1 MSTRMTAVALS
12 ALVLVQLGTAMGEPS
27 QCSLRSCDVTED
39 AGLARF
45 LGLNAE
51 ADKECFEVL
60 LNSVS
65 HGREKQIRER
75 YPEVLGRDT
84 SCDQPFVLLRGAMDS
99 SIYTSKGGKGL
110 LGQEHAFSIL
120 PTFAVA
126 IPVRLEAR
134 SPASDALAGGGTV
147 SGVAFRY
154 SPMSYWVGVSIGFGV
169 MAPSTANLDR
179 ELFKS
184 PKLLTLGGGVTVLGN
199 LLSVG
204 IFRAWLYTEG
214 YMSTLGSSATY
225 LNIELDLSALGLA
238 ALGAAK

>member
-1 MSTRMTAVALS
+1 MVGAGSGQRVRSRPTRATLREAGAISRYFWVTPTCRL
-12 ALVLVQLGTAMGEPS
+12 
-27 QCSLRSCDVTED
+27 SLRKPWV
-39 AGLARF
+39 R
-45 LGLNAE
+45 
-51 ADKECFEVL
+51 
-60 LNSVS
+60 
-65 HGREKQIRER
+65 
-75 YPEVLGRDT
+75 
-84 SCDQPFVLLRGAMDS
+84 
-99 SIYTSKGGKGL
+99 
-110 LGQEHAFSIL
+110 QEHAFSIL